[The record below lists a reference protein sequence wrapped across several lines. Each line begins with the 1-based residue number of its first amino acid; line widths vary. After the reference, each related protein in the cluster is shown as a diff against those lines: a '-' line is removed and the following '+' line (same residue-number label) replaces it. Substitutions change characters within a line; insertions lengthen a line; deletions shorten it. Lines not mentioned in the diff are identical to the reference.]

1 MAGRVL
7 RDQSEADRKRL
18 RTNLA
23 SMEYRTLALVEAIDL
38 GQWDTILNL
47 ADELVHR
54 AMRLQRQAIRSQAVH
69 SSQVPEG

>member
-1 MAGRVL
+1 MADRVL

-18 RTNLA
+18 RTNLV
-23 SMEYRTLALVEAIDL
+23 SVETRTLALVEAIDL

-47 ADELVHR
+47 ADELVLK
-54 AMRLQRQAIRSQAVH
+54 AMRLQRQAIRAQAVR

>member
-1 MAGRVL
+1 MAERVL

-54 AMRLQRQAIRSQAVH
+54 AMRLQRQAIRSQAVR